1 MATLLFGLLAMG
13 MSGANA
19 GAAPQASV
27 AVSKTDV
34 AVTGETVTVTGT
46 GFDPAAHQG
55 TRPPLAGQNSGVYVV
70 FGTFDQPW
78 APSEG
83 APGSARRVIK
93 QVWALPAAQRAIL
106 DPAGTSPDF
115 VTIAADGSFT
125 VDLEVAPVSG
135 SVGDYGIVTYAGSG
149 AVDADQ
155 ETFTPIT
162 FSDPGTTTSTTT
174 STTTPASTTA
184 PTSTTRPPSTTAP
197 STTRPPTT
205 NAPSTTTPSTA
216 PPTTSD
222 PLVRE
227 ARSAKGA
234 SGQSLSVDPAT
245 GLNPEGD
252 TTKVTGSGYDTE
264 VGIYVA
270 LCVDNGPDVAPEPC
284 VGGGGPDAAS
294 SVWISSNPPSYAAG
308 LAQPFGPN
316 GTFEVDLELAAA
328 DDYVD
333 CLEVRCAVVT
343 KADHTASANRS
354 ADARVP
360 VSWAGQDPAETEQ
373 PVPTTA
379 PTTKPGGGGST
390 TPTTPKPGDPP
401 ATSAPLV
408 REPRTTKGASGQ
420 SLTVDPATG
429 LDPDGDTVKVAGSGY
444 DPKLGIYVAL
454 CVDNGPGVTPGPCLG
469 GGGPETDADGG
480 GSVWISSNP
489 PAYGV
494 DLAEPF
500 GPDGT
505 FEVDLNVV
513 AADEFV
519 DCLEVRCAVVTK
531 ADHTASADRSA
542 DARVPVSW
550 AGQDPAESEQPVSTK
565 SIPGAGAGGTP
576 VTTLTVTPNTAA
588 VATPNAATAV
598 APKVAGAT
606 QLGAV
611 SSGASP
617 TTLASTGA
625 SARLLVLAAAAL
637 ILAGI
642 TGRILSRRVRNS

>member
-1 MATLLFGLLAMG
+1 M
-13 MSGANA
+13 
-19 GAAPQASV
+19 
-27 AVSKTDV
+27 
-34 AVTGETVTVTGT
+34 
-46 GFDPAAHQG
+46 
-55 TRPPLAGQNSGVYVV
+55 
-70 FGTFDQPW
+70 
-78 APSEG
+78 
-83 APGSARRVIK
+83 
-93 QVWALPAAQRAIL
+93 
-106 DPAGTSPDF
+106 
-115 VTIAADGSFT
+115 
-125 VDLEVAPVSG
+125 
-135 SVGDYGIVTYAGSG
+135 TYAGSG
-149 AVDADQ
+149 AVNADQ

-162 FSDPGTTTSTTT
+162 FSDPGTTTTTTTSTTNPPSTTPPSTTLPSTTTSSSTTT
-174 STTTPASTTA
+174 STTTPPSSTT
-184 PTSTTRPPSTTAP
+184 
-197 STTRPPTT
+197 
-205 NAPSTTTPSTA
+205 STA
-216 PPTTSD
+216 PPTTID

-227 ARSAKGA
+227 ARSATGA
-234 SGQSLSVDPAT
+234 SGQSLSADPAT
-245 GLNPEGD
+245 GLSPEGD
-252 TTKVTGSGYDTE
+252 TTKVTGSGYE
-264 VGIYVA
+264 PKLGIYVA
-270 LCVDNGPDVAPEPC
+270 LCVDNGPGVTPEPC

-308 LAQPFGPN
+308 LAEPFGPN

-360 VSWAGQDPAETEQ
+360 VSWAGQDPTKTEQ

-379 PTTKPGGGGST
+379 PTTEPGGGST
-390 TPTTPKPGDPP
+390 MPTSAAPKPGNPP

-429 LDPDGDTVKVAGSGY
+429 LDPDGDTVKVTGSGY

-454 CVDNGPGVTPGPCLG
+454 CVDNGPGVTPAPCLG
-469 GGGPETDADGG
+469 GGGPGTDADGG

-500 GPDGT
+500 GADGT

-550 AGQDPAESEQPVSTK
+550 AGQDPAESEQPVSTT

-576 VTTLTVTPNTAA
+576 VTTLTVTPNAA
-588 VATPNAATAV
+588 AFTTPNAATAV

-611 SSGASP
+611 SSGSSP

-625 SARLLVLAAAAL
+625 SARLLVFAAAAL

-642 TGRILSRRVRNS
+642 SGRVLSRRVRNS